1 MADDSMKP
9 TPQSPELQPAGVRD
23 QLHQTQVTHEGE
35 AESVEGSSQSAH
47 LGATDEQMTPITPP
61 MHGPGNLVGPDAAGD
76 SRDEPTDAP
85 LIDPVD
91 EITPG

>member
-1 MADDSMKP
+1 MADKSTDP
-9 TPQSPELQPAGVRD
+9 IPQAPEVQPDEVRD
-23 QLHQTQVTHEGE
+23 ELDQDQVSHEGRRE
-35 AESVEGSSQSAH
+35 ANRGGKPSAH

-61 MHGPGNLVGPDAAGD
+61 MHGPGNLVGPDAGA
-76 SRDEPTDAP
+76 SRDESTDAP